1 MIKEEIKK
9 GEEEFEEKFK
19 DMLNLVETQTGY
31 SERENVKSFFSDYTT
46 ALLQAVVEEVDGRK
60 KKLPHFECREG
71 KKEACQVCEGYE
83 FYNEGLTQLSSH
95 LKDIISQQEK
105 HE

>member
-1 MIKEEIKK
+1 MIKEQITK

-46 ALLQAVVEEVDGRK
+46 ALLQSVVEEVE
-60 KKLPHFECREG
+60 KLPNAVIKSIQG
-71 KKEACQVCEGYE
+71 NKEVEIELKAKY
-83 FYNEGLTQLSSH
+83 LIDIKSH